1 MNLVLFVLMFKF
13 LYINFYFS
21 KPKRVATS
29 KFAFIAKNNLK
40 CTCLKNQKCTLINHQ
55 HLWHLEIEL
64 KRDII
69 DYCNN
74 SFNDIYLETRLEN
87 Y

>member
-29 KFAFIAKNNLK
+29 NFAFIAENNFKMHMFKESKLCIVK
-40 CTCLKNQKCTLINHQ
+40 SSFPPNHLFHFNYTLS
-55 HLWHLEIEL
+55 
-64 KRDII
+64 K
-69 DYCNN
+69 YK
-74 SFNDIYLETRLEN
+74 Y
-87 Y
+87 

>member
-29 KFAFIAKNNLK
+29 KFAFIAKDNFKMHMFKESKLYIIKLSFPPNHLFHF
-40 CTCLKNQKCTLINHQ
+40 NYTLS
-55 HLWHLEIEL
+55 
-64 KRDII
+64 K
-69 DYCNN
+69 YK
-74 SFNDIYLETRLEN
+74 Y
-87 Y
+87 